1 MNFQEILNSKIK
13 ENRDKTFENNS
24 QMSLGE
30 IISKLENIIKD
41 LEKPEEISVRYDFEY
56 LFPTDIDSWR
66 GNYNELALNFE
77 QKGNPMN
84 CIDFLKMLKEAN
96 GETFT
101 GYKGGD
107 YKMDLKTPV
116 WVANYGHSGDT
127 AVCNVL
133 NKVYKV
139 VLKTDYFDY

>member
-84 CIDFLKMLKEAN
+84 CIDFLKML
-96 GETFT
+96 
-101 GYKGGD
+101 
-107 YKMDLKTPV
+107 
-116 WVANYGHSGDT
+116 
-127 AVCNVL
+127 
-133 NKVYKV
+133 
-139 VLKTDYFDY
+139 